1 LRTGNAIGT
10 EDSEVMEDFGCKS
23 VRRSMWDY
31 VAGGLDD
38 VDRHAVGYHVQD
50 CRDCELHRKEVRSLR
65 SGLKN
70 LPPMHVPAMLN
81 TRLRVIAS
89 RERSRRLARRDFQTW
104 LKDQKSRARL
114 FVDNLLKPF
123 AVPAAGGILASF
135 MCFGVIVD
143 TLHVV
148 PEWQKELPI
157 GISTEVAFDD
167 ISPFSCGHKDVL
179 VQLSVDSDGKV
190 TDWKLHDAAD
200 ASPEE
205 IQEIGNLVLYS
216 TFTPAV
222 RSGWPVSS
230 KRLVF
235 MSHINVRG

>member
-1 LRTGNAIGT
+1 
-10 EDSEVMEDFGCKS
+10 MEDFGCKS

-31 VAGGLDD
+31 VAGSLDE
-38 VDRHAVGYHVQD
+38 VDRHGVRYHVQD
-50 CRDCELHRKEVRSLR
+50 CRDCELHRQEVRSLR
-65 SGLKN
+65 SGLKS
-70 LPPMHVPAMLN
+70 LPPLHAPAMLN

-89 RERSRRLARRDFQTW
+89 RERSRRLVRRDFQTW
-104 LKDQKSRARL
+104 LSEQKSRARL
-114 FVDNLLKPF
+114 FFDNLLRPF

-135 MCFGVIVD
+135 LCFGVIVD
-143 TLHVV
+143 TLHIV
-148 PEWQKELPI
+148 PEWQKDLPM
-157 GISTEVAFDD
+157 GISTEVHFEEL
-167 ISPFSCGHKDVL
+167 SPFINGRQDVL
-179 VQLSVDSDGKV
+179 VQLSVDSRGRV
-190 TDWKLHDAAD
+190 TDYELLHAEH

-230 KRLVF
+230 KRIVF